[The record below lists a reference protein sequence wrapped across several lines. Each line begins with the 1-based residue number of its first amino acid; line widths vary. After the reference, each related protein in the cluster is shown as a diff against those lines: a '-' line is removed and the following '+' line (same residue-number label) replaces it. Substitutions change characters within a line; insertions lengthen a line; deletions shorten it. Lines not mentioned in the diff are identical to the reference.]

1 MLCHSAMNAFYVCK
15 LLENYALA
23 NPLDADRALFARDK
37 VISENR
43 GIMNWTAFGL
53 DEGETE
59 DEFVANLITTM
70 TLDDY
75 NVDSDDESD

>member
-1 MLCHSAMNAFYVCK
+1 MNAYYVCE

-23 NPLDADRALFARDK
+23 NPLDADRALFTRDK

-43 GIMNWTAFGL
+43 GMMNWTAFAL
-53 DEGETE
+53 DDDETE
-59 DEFVANLITTM
+59 EDFVTNLITTM

-75 NVDSDDESD
+75 NVDSDLSD